1 MQKQMKCS
9 YITRTPIHKTVD
21 VILELSTCTR
31 IDAHV
36 SGTLDMR
43 EMCP

>member
-1 MQKQMKCS
+1 MKCS
-9 YITRTPIHKTVD
+9 YITPIHRQTVD
-21 VILELSTCTR
+21 VILELRTCTR

-36 SGTLDMR
+36 SAGTLDMR

>member
-1 MQKQMKCS
+1 MKCS
-9 YITRTPIHKTVD
+9 YITRSIHNTVD
-21 VILELSTCTR
+21 VILELRTCTR

-36 SGTLDMR
+36 SGTLEMR

>member
-1 MQKQMKCS
+1 MKCS
-9 YITRTPIHKTVD
+9 HIVSPIHKPVD
-21 VILELSTCTR
+21 VILELRTCTR

-36 SGTLDMR
+36 SGTLEMR